1 MTLPYFWAM
10 RFWSYPIILFPI
22 IFCEASL
29 AQSKLE
35 SIYKKGIEI
44 NAYTDSTKTK
54 AIFQLKPTFR
64 FQSRFE
70 TAGDA
75 AGNEKW
81 ESNFLIRRARLKFDG
96 FVLTP
101 NLMYKVELAFSPNDL
116 RANNDFKET
125 GGVTKVLLDAVV
137 KWRFQK
143 TLTLWVG
150 QTKLPGNRARVISSQ
165 SAQLVDRSEVNSIFN
180 IDRDIG
186 VQLHGKFNAGTVIIK
201 PIFSFE
207 KGEGRNIFIKNIGG
221 FSYTGKL
228 ELLPLGEFT
237 NKGDYFESDLEREPK
252 PKLALAA
259 SANFNQGASRENQ
272 TGVFLLDTA
281 GEYMTNNLLTV
292 FADAVFKYKG
302 FSLYAEYAYKRIL
315 LKSGQSLSVSDST
328 IVSESGRTYETGQGI
343 SIQAGYLFKHNIEL
357 AARYTTVI
365 PDWEKSFTGS
375 TEYTLGLSKYIVGH
389 KLKVQTDITLIDEVN
404 TTDYELRYRLQM
416 EFAF

>member
-1 MTLPYFWAM
+1 MIFRY
-10 RFWSYPIILFPI
+10 YPIIVFLI
-22 IFCEASL
+22 LFCEASL

-35 SIYKKGIEI
+35 SMYRKGIEI

-70 TAGDA
+70 TSGDA

-143 TLTLWVG
+143 NLTLWVG

-186 VQLHGKFNAGTVIIK
+186 IQLHGKFNAGSVVIK

-237 NKGDYFESDLEREPK
+237 NKGDYFEADLEREPK

-259 SANFNQGASRENQ
+259 SANFNQGASRQNQ

-302 FSLYAEYAYKRIL
+302 FSLYAEYAYKKIL
-315 LKSGQSLSVSDST
+315 LKPGQSLSNSDST
-328 IVSESGRTYETGQGI
+328 IISPSGKSYHTGQGV
-343 SIQAGYLFKHNIEL
+343 SIQAGYLFKHNVEL
-357 AARYTTVI
+357 AARFTTVI
-365 PDWEKSFTGS
+365 PDWEKGFTGS
-375 TEYTLGLSKYIVGH
+375 TEYTLGLSKYIIGH
-389 KLKVQTDITLIDEVN
+389 KLKVQTDVTLIDAVN
-404 TTDYELRYRLQM
+404 TTDYQMRYRLQM